1 MSVIDAQNV
10 SKSYGNIKA
19 LNNLSLTVS
28 EGSVYALLGPNGSGK
43 TTFVK
48 SILGL
53 VKPDGG
59 DIKLNGIDSSDVQCR
74 DGISYLPEKFNFFPY
89 YTVLGVVKFYG
100 TMKGLKGAELE
111 EQAMN
116 ALRSLQIDDLASK
129 KIKQCSKGQVQRTGI
144 AAMLMGDSKLLIL
157 DEPFSGLDPIA
168 IKELKDLLIELKNK
182 GITLFVNSHIL
193 SEMEKLCDHA
203 AILNK
208 GEVIAQGELSTM
220 LNGVSLEDFFYA
232 KVKQ

>member
-1 MSVIDAQNV
+1 MTVIDAQNV
-10 SKSYGNIKA
+10 SKSYGSTLA
-19 LNNLSLTVS
+19 LNQLSLKVE

-53 VKPDGG
+53 VKPDSG
-59 DIKLNGIDSSDVQCR
+59 DIKINGIDSKDIQSHQK
-74 DGISYLPEKFNFFPY
+74 ISYLPEKFNFYPY
-89 YTVLGVVKFYG
+89 YTVTAVLNFYG
-100 TMKGLKGAELE
+100 SMRGLKGNELK
-111 EQAMN
+111 EQVGQ
-116 ALRSLQIDDLASK
+116 ALELLKISDLANK

-144 AAMLMGDSKLLIL
+144 AAMLMGESDLIIL

-168 IKELKDLLIELKNK
+168 IKELKDLLINLKEGGK
-182 GITLFVNSHIL
+182 TLFINSHIL

-208 GEVIAQGELSTM
+208 GEVVAQGELKSM
-220 LNGVSLEDFFYA
+220 LGEQSLEDYFYE